1 VVRSDSQKALS
12 AGATLDKGFHFDE
25 QMNHV
30 IAGAPDRCE
39 NPWAHM
45 VRGLLSSPAS
55 RMSAPMRPQRDAR
68 LRDDD
73 AFWRCTV
80 KVEERLPNA
89 AFALSWSDPTRC
101 SYREQ
106 VWKRATARRAGVCV
120 LSGQAIKR
128 GDAVF
133 RPQARRFKVPL
144 NSGAMILA
152 ASLEMWGGCP
162 VDPE

>member
-1 VVRSDSQKALS
+1 VTRPDSRGPAY
-12 AGATLDKGFHFDE
+12 AHAAFDK
-25 QMNHV
+25 N
-30 IAGAPDRCE
+30 E

-45 VRGLLSSPAS
+45 VQGLLAAPAS
-55 RMSAPMRPQRDAR
+55 RTSAPHCTPCDPRA
-68 LRDDD
+68 RDDD
-73 AFWRCTV
+73 AFRRCTV

-89 AFALSWSDPTRC
+89 SFALSWSDPTRC

-120 LSGQAIKR
+120 LSGVAIKR

-152 ASLEMWGGCP
+152 VSLETWTGYATNCHA
-162 VDPE
+162 DFE

>member
-1 VVRSDSQKALS
+1 MVRSDSQRS
-12 AGATLDKGFHFDE
+12 SYAGATLDKGVHFDE
-25 QMNHV
+25 RMNHV
-30 IAGAPDRCE
+30 IPGVPDRCE

-45 VRGLLSSPAS
+45 VRGLLSSPTC
-55 RMSAPMRPQRDAR
+55 RMNVPTRSQRDAR
-68 LRDDD
+68 IRDDD
-73 AFWRCTV
+73 AFRRCTV

-89 AFALSWSDPTRC
+89 SFALSWSDPTRC

-152 ASLEMWGGCP
+152 ASLETWSGCP

>member
-1 VVRSDSQKALS
+1 MVRSDSRRTS
-12 AGATLDKGFHFDE
+12 YAGATLDKG
-25 QMNHV
+25 
-30 IAGAPDRCE
+30 APGTCE

-55 RMSAPMRPQRDAR
+55 RMSAPNCPPRDPRA
-68 LRDDD
+68 RDDD
-73 AFWRCTV
+73 AFRRCTV

-89 AFALSWSDPTRC
+89 AFALSWSDPTCC

-120 LSGQAIKR
+120 LSGEPIKR

-133 RPQARRFKVPL
+133 RPQARRFMVPL

-152 ASLEMWGGCP
+152 VSLETWGGSAADC
-162 VDPE
+162 E